1 MAAARL
7 NLALVQLYSVALE
20 KLLCLVIF
28 FVLCTPKDYISEGE
42 ECVIVKVVNNV
53 NSDSIKIQV

>member
-28 FVLCTPKDYISEGE
+28 FVLCTPKDISEGE